1 MDCDISLM
9 MTTLEYG
16 LTYLSKCW
24 TASGR
29 PTISMVMGQNMLE
42 NGKIPLAMQSALKKL
57 KVSTLS
63 YRIAVVDGLAISKN

>member
-1 MDCDISLM
+1 M

-57 KVSTLS
+57 KVSQCFLTWGK
-63 YRIAVVDGLAISKN
+63 YVFIIYIHIYTYF